1 MVNLAETI
9 TTAFPSAKVAIIGDI
24 VADQY
29 LNGTISRV
37 SREAPVF
44 ILRHDQTTTLPG
56 AAANAAR
63 NTSGVSGR

>member
-1 MVNLAETI
+1 MANITKTI
-9 TTAFPSAKVAIIGDI
+9 KTVFPATKVAIIGDI

-56 AAANAAR
+56 AAALAAAPG
-63 NTSGVSGR
+63 SVVV